1 MQSYIFHVELN
12 QSKSVGEI
20 IFLDICSVMLFCVQA
35 SHVVKTYFISNSTVF
50 DKSYYLLLTLVVL
63 YSVVHFII

>member
-1 MQSYIFHVELN
+1 MLN
-12 QSKSVGEI
+12 LTRVKVLEKLFSLTYAVLCCFVFKQA
-20 IFLDICSVMLFCVQA
+20 MLLGL
-35 SHVVKTYFISNSTVF
+35 VKTYFISNSTVF